1 MVMRTVATSLKDFY
15 GNEVGPAG
23 GNALKRNRG
32 RTGPRQTGRHVYV
45 TPERTL
51 IKVGLD
57 HTLKVQTFDN

>member
-15 GNEVGPAG
+15 GNEVGTAG

-32 RTGPRQTGRHVYV
+32 RGQDKHVYV

-51 IKVGLD
+51 IKMGLD
-57 HTLKVQTFDN
+57 HGLKVQTFDN